1 MQSSRPNCGP
11 DHPPT
16 PGDPRSWVHSPLSP
30 WEERFVSGAG
40 LWCIVF
46 VGGASTGGLLV
57 AVGQTEGPGPATD
70 QGRVTRLPAQRRLC
84 LGRARAPPPPW
95 WQHSPL
101 PLTQR
106 RPNPESSGGPGPLGH
121 PSAPSPGQNRRGLAP

>member
-1 MQSSRPNCGP
+1 MFLIWGLEFEATGFELLMQKPFTQSEGGRSKREKAMQSLRPTCGP
-11 DHPPT
+11 DP
-16 PGDPRSWVHSPLSP
+16 PGDPRSWIHSPLSP

-84 LGRARAPPPPW
+84 LGRARTPPPPW
-95 WQHSPL
+95 LWW
-101 PLTQR
+101 
-106 RPNPESSGGPGPLGH
+106 
-121 PSAPSPGQNRRGLAP
+121 